1 VTVLE
6 PKTSTRIAL
15 NNVLFATD
23 FSAAAETAL
32 PYAVAICRRY
42 GSVLHAVH
50 VIPEFNILVHAD
62 AVNPVTFESAYEAEL
77 HDARE
82 RMECGQSSFCA
93 GAPNITGGI
102 LMKASSSF
110 GNLNPASLKAF
121 PKSFSLGKST
131 WQVLQDVPYWR
142 ENAGIA

>member
-15 NNVLFATD
+15 NNGLFATD
-23 FSAAAETAL
+23 FSAAAETAV

-50 VIPEFNILVHAD
+50 VTPEFNILVHAD

-82 RMECGQSSFCA
+82 RMKYLLPDLEGIPHHMYIRRGKLWNVISDIWPSSGSTFSSWA
-93 GAPNITGGI
+93 RMAAQGWASGDGI
-102 LMKASSSF
+102 
-110 GNLNPASLKAF
+110 GC
-121 PKSFSLGKST
+121 
-131 WQVLQDVPYWR
+131 
-142 ENAGIA
+142 